1 MSRHANVQR
10 QGFMDASLNWPL
22 LAAKIAAAIAIVVT
36 ASGATER
43 AGPRVGAMIATLP
56 SPCIERLNRSD

>member
-1 MSRHANVQR
+1 
-10 QGFMDASLNWPL
+10 MDASLNWPL
-22 LAAKIAAAIAIVVT
+22 LAAKIYAAIAVVVT

-43 AGPRVGAMIATLP
+43 AGPLVGAMIATLP